1 MNVEIGEE
9 VGYTVPLEDRTSSQ
23 TVVKYMTDGMLVREA
38 IADPVLGR
46 YRAIVLDQAHE
57 RSLATDVLIG
67 YLNRVLKRRHDLTL
81 VVMSGTLRAAH
92 KLESFFSCFRMC
104 APLIKVPRRLHSV
117 DILYASPPEDYLE
130 ASIRT
135 VVQIHKCE
143 PPGDVLVFL
152 ASEEEIGYACTRI
165 STRLLDDQVEVLPLY
180 STTLPPGLQQ
190 QNNDNNIF
198 NVRRKIFVST
208 SIADSS
214 LAIDPIV
221 YVVDPG
227 LSIRKV
233 YLPNIC
239 QEYLMLSSI
248 SRASAEQRAGRAG
261 RTRPGKCFRLYTEER
276 YNEFDLNHH
285 AYPEMLRSDLANT
298 LLTLKQLGVHEWL
311 DFDFID
317 SPHPPAY
324 LRAWHDLHHLGA
336 IDDEGYLTNTGQ
348 MMSVTL

>member
-239 QEYLMLSSI
+239 QEYLMLYPQYHEQVL
-248 SRASAEQRAGRAG
+248 SRERVVPGEHGLENVSGFTQR
-261 RTRPGKCFRLYTEER
+261 
-276 YNEFDLNHH
+276 
-285 AYPEMLRSDLANT
+285 
-298 LLTLKQLGVHEWL
+298 
-311 DFDFID
+311 
-317 SPHPPAY
+317 
-324 LRAWHDLHHLGA
+324 
-336 IDDEGYLTNTGQ
+336 
-348 MMSVTL
+348 SVTMSLI